1 MGQRTTQT
9 QPHLEG
15 SRAPWSLIACARR
28 EIVSIQTSECE
39 PTSLQTSHNPPN
51 THSLSRSRGTIQQ
64 WRPCRPCRNRR
75 SWRRA
80 ECRPHTCL
88 GWWQPARPDPG
99 TGRYW
104 CPAWRTSSL
113 WSPYSW
119 PPGSCPALPTHRGR
133 QTNIDFFQGDS
144 CTNGKNH
151 ASMLRNI
158 SCFQCKSTAFIIL
171 LMPSSAASFN
181 VKKKKKFC
189 IWKWHYNVLFSGF
202 TTPVDAWNFLTV
214 PWGINI
220 LPYVIQRYVTLSIQ
234 DSFRQMVASGTN
246 RTIRFSCCTSF
257 YYFNYSD
264 WLIRLLITNPWTRK

>member
-1 MGQRTTQT
+1 MGQHTTQT

-28 EIVSIQTSECE
+28 ENVSIQTSECE

-51 THSLSRSRGTIQQ
+51 THSLSRSRGTIRQ

-80 ECRPHTCL
+80 ECRPHICL

-133 QTNIDFFQGDS
+133 QTNIDFFQRDS

-189 IWKWHYNVLFSGF
+189 IWKWHYNVLFSRLYNAGWCLQLPDC
-202 TTPVDAWNFLTV
+202 TLKHKHPPVCDAALC
-214 PWGINI
+214 
-220 LPYVIQRYVTLSIQ
+220 Y
-234 DSFRQMVASGTN
+234 
-246 RTIRFSCCTSF
+246 TIYPR
-257 YYFNYSD
+257 
-264 WLIRLLITNPWTRK
+264 

>member
-28 EIVSIQTSECE
+28 ENVSIQTSECE

-119 PPGSCPALPTHRGR
+119 PPGSCPALPTQR
-133 QTNIDFFQGDS
+133 QTN
-144 CTNGKNH
+144 KH
-151 ASMLRNI
+151 R
-158 SCFQCKSTAFIIL
+158 
-171 LMPSSAASFN
+171 
-181 VKKKKKFC
+181 
-189 IWKWHYNVLFSGF
+189 LFSGGQLHKRKKSRQHAQKHLLF
-202 TTPVDAWNFLTV
+202 PMQ
-214 PWGINI
+214 INCI
-220 LPYVIQRYVTLSIQ
+220 YHPPNAFQCCQFQR
-234 DSFRQMVASGTN
+234 
-246 RTIRFSCCTSF
+246 
-257 YYFNYSD
+257 
-264 WLIRLLITNPWTRK
+264 